1 MITLKPKYH
10 RKLKTYADLGVYIL
24 LLILSLVLLGTVTS
38 CQKNELALPNVCGT
52 MATIKDLRGLDGCGF
67 VLELDNGERLE
78 PVLRYGCWDP
88 SYQYTPNV
96 DNVDFIEGKRV
107 SIAYNVLPDRGSIC
121 MAGKVVEITCISET
135 GDIAE

>member
-38 CQKNELALPNVCGT
+38 CQKNELALPNACGT

-78 PVLRYGCWDP
+78 PIYNYGFCG
-88 SYQYTPNV
+88 TPPLPAPTI
-96 DNVDFIEGKRV
+96 DNVDFIDGKRV

-121 MAGKVVEITCISET
+121 MAGKVVEITCISES
-135 GDIAE
+135 GDASE